1 MDAISSQYGWPDSE
15 ILDLFLCRVCQI
27 KDAIFLRQYSEMTNR
42 HHEAEWATKTVSA
55 FVVAASTIPQ
65 KAKEQLQKMLEAI
78 SMSDTNSD
86 KSLPA
91 TITRQPSERT
101 LEDIIENG
109 SVAEA
114 LERNGSRSLSDLF
127 QP

>member
-27 KDAIFLRQYSEMTNR
+27 KDAIFLRQYAEMINR
-42 HHEAEWATKTVSA
+42 HHETEWSTKTISS
-55 FVVAASTIPQ
+55 FVVASSGIAQ
-65 KAKEQLQKMLEAI
+65 KGKEYLQKTVESI

-86 KSLPA
+86 RSLPS
-91 TITRQPSERT
+91 TIDRSSSART
-101 LEDIIENG
+101 IEDIIENG

-114 LERNGSRSLSDLF
+114 LERNGSRSLNELF